1 MVSATTL
8 LVPFIFGS
16 LIGLLYFSGLWQTVQ
31 RLPDARNPIR
41 ILLYSY
47 IGRMT
52 LTLGGFYVIMDG
64 AWERLAA
71 AMMGFLI
78 LRAFLVK
85 RFGRIPGPSPKGAV
99 LWKS

>member
-8 LVPFIFGS
+8 LVPFILGS
-16 LIGLLYFSGLWQTVQ
+16 LIGLLYFTGLWQMVQ
-31 RLPDARNPIR
+31 RLPDAQTPLR
-41 ILLYSY
+41 ILLLSY
-47 IGRMT
+47 MGRMT

-71 AMMGFLI
+71 AMVGFLI
-78 LRAFLVK
+78 LRTLLVR
-85 RFGRIPGPSPKGAV
+85 RFGRIPGSSPEGAI